1 MEPEYFRDILQSELA
16 HVHTKVDS
24 VIHLQTIANSR
35 TTKLETKVEV
45 LNEWKSHQAG
55 HKEANESKKDGV
67 SWWLVFIVSILNIM
81 GTMAAQ
87 AIWRG

>member
-24 VIHLQTIANSR
+24 VIHLQTVANSR
-35 TTKLETKVEV
+35 TSKLETKVEI
-45 LNEWKSHQAG
+45 LNEWKSHQTG
-55 HKEANESKKDGV
+55 HEKATNERKDGIN
-67 SWWLVFIVSILNIM
+67 WWVVVIISIINIL
-81 GTMAAQ
+81 GTVAAQ